1 VDVWPGPG
9 GGAPFPVIPRLH
21 LVTDDEV
28 LGRPTFLRE
37 AEAVL
42 AAVAAVRAGAAG
54 AGPLALRHLRLALH
68 LRGPR
73 TPGGSLLRLTRQLAP
88 LAGEAGVLLLVNDR
102 VDVALAGGAHGV
114 QLGTRSLRP
123 SEARALLLPGSSVGA
138 SVHGTDEA
146 AALLPTPPD
155 FLLVGTIFPTPSHPG
170 EAGGGMERIRTV
182 AQVAPR
188 IPLIAIGGVTLAR
201 FPRVLEAGAHGAAV
215 MRAVW
220 DSESPGEAVREFLGL
235 LG

>member
-37 AEAVL
+37 AEEVL
-42 AAVAAVRAGAAG
+42 AAVAEARERVSG
-54 AGPLALRHLRLALH
+54 AGSLALRRLRLALH

-73 TPGGSLLRLTRQLAP
+73 TAGGALLGLTRRLAP

-123 SEARALLLPGSSVGA
+123 SVARALLLPGARVGA
-138 SVHGTDEA
+138 SVHGVDEA

-170 EAGGGMERIRTV
+170 ETGGGLERIRIV
-182 AQVAPR
+182 AGVAPR
-188 IPLIAIGGVTLAR
+188 IPLIAIGGMTLEQL
-201 FPRVLEAGAHGAAV
+201 PRVLESGGHGVAV

-220 DSESPGEAVREFLGL
+220 DSRSPGDAVREFLGL

>member
-1 VDVWPGPG
+1 
-9 GGAPFPVIPRLH
+9 VIPRLH

-28 LGRPTFLRE
+28 LGRPTFLRDARE
-37 AEAVL
+37 IL
-42 AAVAAVRAGAAG
+42 AALAEVREASG
-54 AGPLALRHLRLALH
+54 AGPPALRYLRLALH

-73 TPGGSLLRLTRQLAP
+73 TPGGLLLRLTRELAP
-88 LAGEAGVLLLVNDR
+88 LAGESGVLLLVNDR

-123 SEARALLLPGSSVGA
+123 SEARALLLPGSRVGA
-138 SVHGTDEA
+138 SVHGLEEA
-146 AALLPTPPD
+146 AALLPAPPD

-170 EAGGGMERIRTV
+170 EPGGGLERIRTV
-182 AQVAPR
+182 AEVAPR
-188 IPLIAIGGVTLAR
+188 LPLIAIGGVT
-201 FPRVLEAGAHGAAV
+201 PGNIPGVLGAGAHGAAV

-220 DSESPGEAVREFLGL
+220 DSGSPGEAVREFLGR